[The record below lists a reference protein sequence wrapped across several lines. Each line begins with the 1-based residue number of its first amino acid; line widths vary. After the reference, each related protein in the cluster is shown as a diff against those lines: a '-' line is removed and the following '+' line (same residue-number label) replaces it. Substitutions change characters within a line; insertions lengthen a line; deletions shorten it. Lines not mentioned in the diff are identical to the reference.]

1 MITGPIL
8 KQLAPS
14 LPQDKANE
22 YAGYLAKICPLYGMG
37 DADVLH
43 EFIARL
49 LVECGEFIVFEESLN
64 YSVDGLLKTFGTA
77 RISPAKAAQ
86 LGRSKTQKADKEGIG
101 NIVYGGDW
109 GRKNLGNTL
118 PGDGWTFRGS
128 GPIQMTGRGN
138 VTKFAKYYNS
148 IMRTQYTAEQMAVL
162 LRTNVEVG
170 IHSACWL
177 FAISKQLIDEAM
189 DDNLKAV
196 VKKINGGLIGLDETK
211 KYYEKAKQLIK

>member
-1 MITGPIL
+1 MITGTIL

-14 LPQDKANE
+14 LPKDKSNE

-49 LVECGEFIVFEESLN
+49 LVECREFTVFEESLN

-77 RISPAKAAQ
+77 RITPAQAAQ
-86 LGRSKTQKADKEGIG
+86 VGRSKTQKADKEGIG

-109 GRKNLGNTL
+109 GKKNLGNTL

-138 VTKFAKYYNS
+138 ITQFAKYYNNIS
-148 IMRTQYTAEQMAVL
+148 GTKYTPEQMAAL
-162 LRTNVEVG
+162 LRTDVSIGV
-170 IHSACWL
+170 HSACWL
-177 FAISKQLIDEAM
+177 FAISKQLIDEAIN
-189 DDNLKAV
+189 DNLNAV

-211 KYYEKAKQLIK
+211 KYYELAKRLIV